1 VFVLGILACLT
12 VGCAKRGPSHVE
24 VRIDSNGQCL
34 VDGRPFSMQ
43 ALQDE
48 LQRQFNL
55 AGGECS
61 LGFVCGLWDM
71 SLRIDGSTQ
80 PVDCS
85 RPTIDVPEIEEL
97 QIASRDGSDT
107 DVTMIDLSA
116 EGLTIHE
123 SKCALAEL
131 DALLKDRSGTA
142 MIKTR
147 EDTPMERLYR
157 VLRTCELRSLKT
169 MVFRIE

>member
-1 VFVLGILACLT
+1 
-12 VGCAKRGPSHVE
+12 
-24 VRIDSNGQCL
+24 
-34 VDGRPFSMQ
+34 
-43 ALQDE
+43 
-48 LQRQFNL
+48 
-55 AGGECS
+55 
-61 LGFVCGLWDM
+61 
-71 SLRIDGSTQ
+71 
-80 PVDCS
+80 
-85 RPTIDVPEIEEL
+85 
-97 QIASRDGSDT
+97 
-107 DVTMIDLSA
+107 MIDLSA

-147 EDTPMERLYR
+147 EDTPTERLYR